1 MLLFMGGFCAVIAC
15 PMELELRSFSILFQR
30 QWILT
35 GEAVVVGFLF
45 FTFSVIIHYDSLLGE
60 YYRKVIV
67 YIPFAASALGIFVML
82 MLIMI
87 EKIQAMKNR
96 NIIEV
101 SYVY

>member
-15 PMELELRSFSILFQR
+15 PMELELRSFKVIFQR

-35 GEAVVVGFLF
+35 GDVGVGFLF
-45 FTFSVIIHYDSLLGE
+45 ITFSVIILYDSLLGE
-60 YYRKVIV
+60 YYRNVIV
-67 YIPFAASALGIFVML
+67 YTPFAASALGIFVML